1 MFFFDMLVQTPMPSP
16 SAADVPDTPMSVL
29 WWFLPIGYVVTILVE
44 TPILLLCLPTPVSTK
59 RRLLSGVWLSA
70 CTYPIVVLVLP
81 MLMADYS
88 RYEYL
93 WVAEVFA
100 PVAECTL
107 FWLAFRGRLA
117 MGKEDWFTA
126 MLTIV
131 VANLASFGVGEILN
145 YYGWFGLL

>member
-1 MFFFDMLVQTPMPSP
+1 MFFFDSIVVTPTP
-16 SAADVPDTPMSVL
+16 AATPLTGYDTPVSAL
-29 WWFLPIGYVVTILVE
+29 WTFLPIGYILTILVE
-44 TPILLLCLPTPVSTK
+44 TPVLLFGLPDKVSIKQRLLC
-59 RRLLSGVWLSA
+59 GIWLSA
-70 CTYPIVVLVLP
+70 CTYPVVVLVMP
-81 MLMADYS
+81 MLFEDWA
-88 RYEYL
+88 RWQYL
-93 WVAEVFA
+93 LVAEIFA

-117 MGKEDWFTA
+117 MSRADWSTT